1 MVSELRPQKSKPAT
15 NKWTLDQLKKWC
27 DFNPNDPAIQYIQLR
42 LLTES
47 DPDSL
52 LETRS
57 NPRPQFFRQSGG
69 ANLFR
74 IFSGAMAVQESLQLD
89 AMLPEQGEEQGAEWM
104 QPNQSTTPKHNKP
117 VPISQLDAPMI
128 QSHPWRSML
137 KDKSPAVSKLAQLV
151 PQDFYLVE
159 SRSASKLMQFFSTS
173 SSWQEYFSVN
183 SFQDGTDKQTIEVV
197 KKQLALGEEQMR
209 LLESSDVEEVVVTG
223 SDLYLGDGSDI
234 TVMVLASSE
243 LIAQINSTSPSCAI
257 AANPRPD
264 LHIRSNSQTALDL
277 ILKSIESPTDALG
290 ASDEFRYVRSLMPWC
305 QDEED
310 VFVYFSDAFVR
321 RLVGPNLRV
330 AQRRRLI
337 CYSQLRMIAH
347 EVMLYYSEH
356 YKAPVSIDEL
366 TIGTTPA
373 NLFKKI
379 GCPSGGTYS
388 LVTTDGT
395 NLPVAECTCH
405 GRDSFMTPCLETPV
419 DIATEVEA
427 NQYDAFVSDYNQ
439 YWRQYFDPIVI
450 RAKLDDDKHTLETM
464 VLPLIDNSLY
474 TGLAGILGGDAP
486 LCTKPV
492 LQDVYLTAG
501 VQLKREKFSALLG
514 ENLPIQ
520 FFMGQN
526 FEANLLLEEFLNQ
539 GIGDCLTF
547 SVCDDDPAF
556 SLDMVSLLGM
566 TSMMPGAMA
575 NPLGFIYA
583 WLLGSLHSPIFA
595 QAQVQDAAVVDAFF
609 ERVVAHAVQK
619 SGGQN
624 GWFTHDVCRI
634 VGEERKIYSGVTKIG
649 PVRMRFFWVRKGD
662 KIFIANHMNLLER
675 LLGAP
680 TVAADEERRAE
691 HAKIMLDSTHL
702 IKLLPDIHQTALEN
716 KRLSCRRNLGKLTMA
731 ARAYSNIGASLDGFT
746 ESPILG
752 ARRFCPDGGTYSFDD
767 EAIEDGV
774 CCSLHGTLS
783 KPLQIMDEAPQEV
796 LPNGMKR
803 ATASLNF
810 LEDGLWAKL
819 EFER

>member
-15 NKWTLDQLKKWC
+15 YKWTLDQLKKWC

-42 LLTES
+42 LLTEF
-47 DPDSL
+47 DPESL

-57 NPRPQFFRQSGG
+57 NPRPQFFRHPVST
-69 ANLFR
+69 NLFR

-89 AMLPEQGEEQGAEWM
+89 AMLPDQGEEQGAEWM

-128 QSHPWRSML
+128 ESHPWRSML
-137 KDKSPAVSKLAQLV
+137 KGKSPYVSKLAQLV

-159 SRSASKLMQFFSTS
+159 SGSTSKLMQFLSTS
-173 SSWQEYFSVN
+173 TSWQEYFSVN

-209 LLESSDVEEVVVTG
+209 LLESSDVEETVVTG

-234 TVMVLASSE
+234 TVMVLASPE

-305 QDEED
+305 QEEED

-321 RLVGPNLRV
+321 RLVGPNLRI
-330 AQRRRLI
+330 AQRRRLV
-337 CYSQLRMIAH
+337 CYSHLRMIAH
-347 EVMLYYSEH
+347 EVMLYCSEH
-356 YKAPVSIDEL
+356 DKAPISIDEL
-366 TIGTTPA
+366 IIGTTPA

-388 LVTTDGT
+388 LVMTDGASMS
-395 NLPVAECTCH
+395 VAECTCH

-427 NQYDAFVSDYNQ
+427 NQYDAFVTNYNQ
-439 YWRQYFDPIVI
+439 YWRQYFDPIAV
-450 RAKLDDDKHTLETM
+450 RVKLDDDKHTLETM
-464 VLPLIDNSLY
+464 VLPLIDNSIY
-474 TGLAGILGGDAP
+474 TGLAGILGGNAP

-492 LQDVYLTAG
+492 LQDAYLTGG
-501 VQLKREKFSALLG
+501 VQLNREKFAALFT
-514 ENLPIQ
+514 EAAPIQ
-520 FFMGQN
+520 FHMWQN
-526 FEANLLLEEFLNQ
+526 FKENLRLEEFLNQ
-539 GIGDCLTF
+539 GIGDCVTF
-547 SVCDDDPAF
+547 SVCDNSPAF
-556 SLDMVSLLGM
+556 SLDMVSLLG
-566 TSMMPGAMA
+566 TNSMSSGVMA
-575 NPLGFIYA
+575 NPMVSLYA

-609 ERVVAHAVQK
+609 ERVVAQAVQK
-619 SGGQN
+619 SGGR
-624 GWFTHDVCRI
+624 WLSHDICRI
-634 VGEERKIYSGVTKIG
+634 EAERKIYSGVIKFN
-649 PVRMRFFWVRKGD
+649 PVRLRFFWARKDD
-662 KIFIANHMNLLER
+662 KILIASQMNLLER
-675 LLGAP
+675 LLDAKFVGL
-680 TVAADEERRAE
+680 DEERRAE
-691 HAKIMLDSTHL
+691 HAKVMLDSTQ
-702 IKLLPDIHQTALEN
+702 INKLLPDIHQTALEN
-716 KRLSCRRNLGKLTMA
+716 RRLSCRRNLGILTMA
-731 ARAYSNIGASLDGFT
+731 ARAFSNIGASLDGFT
-746 ESPILG
+746 ENPILG
-752 ARRFCPDGGTYSFDD
+752 ARRLCPDGGTYSFDD

-774 CCSLHGTLS
+774 CCSVHGTLS
-783 KPLQIMDEAPQEV
+783 KPVQIMDTAPQKV

-803 ATASLNF
+803 ATASLRF

-819 EFER
+819 EFDRR

>member
-15 NKWTLDQLKKWC
+15 FKWTLDQLKKWC
-27 DFNPNDPAIQYIQLR
+27 DFNPNDPAVQYIQLR

-74 IFSGAMAVQESLQLD
+74 IFSGATAVQESLQLD
-89 AMLPEQGEEQGAEWM
+89 AMLPEQGEQRVLMLDGLQM
-104 QPNQSTTPKHNKP
+104 TTPKHNKP

-128 QSHPWRSML
+128 ESHPWRSML
-137 KDKSPAVSKLAQLV
+137 KGKSPDVSRLSQLV

-159 SRSASKLMQFFSTS
+159 SRSASKLMQLLSTS
-173 SSWQEYFSVN
+173 TSWQEYFSVN

-209 LLESSDVEEVVVTG
+209 LLESSDVEEIAITG

-234 TVMVLASSE
+234 TVMVLASPE
-243 LIAQINSTSPSCAI
+243 LIAQINSTSPACAI

-277 ILKSIESPTDALG
+277 ILKSIENPNDALG

-321 RLVGPNLRV
+321 RLVGPNLRI
-330 AQRRRLI
+330 AQRRRLV
-337 CYSQLRMIAH
+337 CYSHLRMIAH
-347 EVMLYYSEH
+347 EVMLYCSEH
-356 YKAPVSIDEL
+356 DRAPVSIDEL

-373 NLFKKI
+373 NLFKNI

-388 LVTTDGT
+388 LATADGASM
-395 NLPVAECTCH
+395 PVAECTCH

-427 NQYDAFVSDYNQ
+427 NQYDAFVTNYNQ
-439 YWRQYFDPIVI
+439 YWRQYFDPIAI

-474 TGLAGILGGDAP
+474 TGLAGILGGNESI
-486 LCTKPV
+486 CTAPV
-492 LQDVYLTAG
+492 LQDAYLTAG
-501 VQLKREKFSALLG
+501 LQLNREKFAALFTDVAPLQFYMG
-514 ENLPIQ
+514 EN
-520 FFMGQN
+520 FK
-526 FEANLLLEEFLNQ
+526 ENLRLEEFLHQ
-539 GIGDCLTF
+539 GIGDSVTF
-547 SVCDDDPAF
+547 SVCDNSPAF
-556 SLDMVSLLGM
+556 SLDMVSLLGIYSVSSGLM
-566 TSMMPGAMA
+566 V
-575 NPLGFIYA
+575 NPSVLVYA
-583 WLLGSLHSPIFA
+583 WLLESLHSPIFA
-595 QAQVQDAAVVDAFF
+595 YAQVQDSAVVDAFF
-609 ERVVAHAVQK
+609 ERVVAHTVQK

-624 GWFTHDVCRI
+624 GLFSHDICRI
-634 VGEERKIYSGVTKIG
+634 KAERKIYSSVIKIG
-649 PVRMRFFWVRKGD
+649 PIRMHCFWARKDD
-662 KIFIANHMNLLER
+662 KIFIANQMNLLER
-675 LLGAP
+675 LLDAKS
-680 TVAADEERRAE
+680 VELDDVRRAE
-691 HAKIMLDSTHL
+691 HAKVMLDSTQ
-702 IKLLPDIHQTALEN
+702 INKLLLDISQTALEN
-716 KRLSCRRNLGKLTMA
+716 RRLSCRRNLGILTMA
-731 ARAYSNIGASLDGFT
+731 ARAFSNIGASLDGFT
-746 ESPILG
+746 ENPILG
-752 ARRFCPDGGTYSFDD
+752 ARRLCPDGGTYSFDD
-767 EAIEDGV
+767 EAVEDGV
-774 CCSLHGTLS
+774 CCSVHGTLS
-783 KPLQIMDEAPQEV
+783 EPVQIMDTAPQEV

-803 ATASLNF
+803 ATASLRF

-819 EFER
+819 EFDR